1 MNLGSVVETISGQ
14 AGRSVRRRLGENM
27 EFHVRDAILGLG
39 VLVLDR
45 RKRSGSPGSRVPGNG
60 TKHPIQSETQRQ
72 KNAHDGVLSFF
83 LRSSLSYAWC
93 LDNTESGHCRSS
105 LQWDALNVLE
115 VLFMLYKH

>member
-1 MNLGSVVETISGQ
+1 MDHEPGFRG
-14 AGRSVRRRLGENM
+14 GRDARFSVRKWRLGEDM
-27 EFHVRDAILGLG
+27 EFHVRDTILGLG

-93 LDNTESGHCRSS
+93 LGSTESGHCCSS

-115 VLFMLYKH
+115 VLFMLCQH

>member
-1 MNLGSVVETISGQ
+1 
-14 AGRSVRRRLGENM
+14 M

-45 RKRSGSPGSRVPGNG
+45 RKRSGSPGSPPGPRVPGNG

-83 LRSSLSYAWC
+83 LRSSLRYAWC
-93 LDNTESGHCRSS
+93 LDSTESGPYRSS

-115 VLFMLYKH
+115 VLFMLYQH